1 MPLEWRSAAAQTF
14 IGGRIT
20 KVDNF
25 WRAAE
30 ISGGIVDLIK
40 EWDLWDAAFGS
51 LANRMRKDWET
62 YSKGPSLAVGLATK
76 AAKTVGL
83 ASDRA
88 LGSEI
93 HAALQQCVTQPLYKL
108 LQDTPLTINFNA
120 LSWFKDQAGF
130 DEYSTM
136 WDRKQ
141 TDNSLNVNPDPKNP
155 AHVRAKADRWA
166 LYGQFDDGKVDAA
179 AAGLKLAHVKQQGGV
194 TAAPTWSHSRGSA
207 GKTPKQVVADS
218 QIFAALNYGRR
229 PHGSNTAYGKSF
241 FELSDD
247 FKDGAVFFAMDTFTP
262 VSTGSGF
269 KTKDQRSKLYQVTAR
284 TFAGSMLLAIKSQY
298 DGNPNQVN
306 RQNSIALTVDLL
318 KAARTCAC
326 LPDND
331 QNHLLIEAHL
341 FQKVKM
347 RSDVVKRVNV
357 SMTECGTDLDAV
369 KDNLRQFKNRTSIAF
384 SLIP

>member
-241 FELSDD
+241 SNS
-247 FKDGAVFFAMDTFTP
+247 ATTSRTAPSSSRWTP
-262 VSTGSGF
+262 SPRCPPGRASRPRTNAPSST
-269 KTKDQRSKLYQVTAR
+269 R
-284 TFAGSMLLAIKSQY
+284 
-298 DGNPNQVN
+298 
-306 RQNSIALTVDLL
+306 
-318 KAARTCAC
+318 
-326 LPDND
+326 
-331 QNHLLIEAHL
+331 
-341 FQKVKM
+341 
-347 RSDVVKRVNV
+347 
-357 SMTECGTDLDAV
+357 
-369 KDNLRQFKNRTSIAF
+369 
-384 SLIP
+384 